1 MQYRDL
7 KYPSLFLF
15 TLILALHPL
24 RTLAQESC
32 SAEATASESSLAV
45 FPGAEGS
52 GTRTVAGSGRHLLSP
67 CTKVMKVTNLNDQG
81 TGSLRACLEAAGPR
95 VCIFEVAG
103 VLRAQ
108 DTLRIRSPYVT
119 IAGQTAPAPG
129 FIIRGAN
136 ISVET
141 SDVLIQHL
149 HLRVGDDPRPSC
161 CGTKSCSSTVIC
173 SVDPGSRDGI
183 TLYNPSPTPIRNI
196 VVDHVS
202 ISWALDEGFSINAG
216 DGGVESVTLSNS
228 IISSGLDMSIHP
240 EASSLKD
247 PGHSKGIL
255 IGGRRV
261 SKFSL
266 HHSLL
271 AHNADRNV
279 RVAVHDE
286 VSLEYLNNVIYN
298 WGRGKGVG
306 RTIEGARPSTDT
318 TPRHLIDIVGTTY
331 QPGIDTFCPETTY
344 QPSVCQ
350 SLPGGVDTEA
360 ARKKMHYILRVGS
373 GVSSGLQPNSRY
385 FLQDNLGPT
394 STGTNAWDVVD
405 PRFFLSGTSTL
416 IYPSVRA
423 EAPVASSGSVRVEA
437 RDSAYSRVLLT
448 AGARPWERDDVDRR
462 VVNDVILGTG
472 TIINCVSAD
481 GSERCKKNAGG
492 WPYYRG
498 SVRVLTLP
506 TNLHGDDDRDGYT
519 NLEEW
524 LHSFVK

>member
-1 MQYRDL
+1 MAHHEL
-7 KYPSLFLF
+7 KYLIVFL
-15 TLILALHPL
+15 TLLLGFSPL
-24 RTLAQESC
+24 VAAAQESC
-32 SAEATASESSLAV
+32 SSVPTVEQSSLPA
-45 FPGAEGS
+45 FPGAQGF
-52 GTRTVAGSGRHLLSP
+52 GTRTVAGSGRHLTTP
-67 CTKVMKVTNLNDQG
+67 CTKIMKVTNLNDRG

-95 VCIFEVAG
+95 VCVFEVAG
-103 VLRAQ
+103 VLRAH

-119 IAGQTAPAPG
+119 VAGQTAPAPG

-161 CGTKSCSSTVIC
+161 CGSKSCSSTVIC
-173 SVDPGSRDGI
+173 SVDPASRDGI
-183 TLYNPSPTPIRNI
+183 TLYNPSSTPIRNI
-196 VVDHVS
+196 VIDHVS

-240 EASSLKD
+240 EASNTTD

-261 SKFSL
+261 NKLSL

-286 VSLEYLNNVIYN
+286 LSMEYLNNVIYN

-306 RTIEGARPSTDT
+306 RTIEGARPSTAT

-344 QPSVCQ
+344 QPSICQ
-350 SLPGGVDTEA
+350 SLAGGVDTEA
-360 ARKKMHYILRVGS
+360 MRKKMHYILRVGS

-385 FLQDNLGPT
+385 FLRDNLGPT
-394 STGTNAWDVVD
+394 STGTDSWDVVD
-405 PRFFLSGTSTL
+405 PRFFHSGTSTL

-423 EAPVASSGSVRVEA
+423 EASVASSMSVAVHA
-437 RDSAYSRVLLT
+437 RDAAYSKVLLT
-448 AGARPWERDDVDRR
+448 AGARPWERDTVDRK

-472 TIINCVSAD
+472 TIVNCVAPD

-492 WPYYRG
+492 WPYYRAA
-498 SVRVLTLP
+498 VRVLTLP
-506 TNLHGDDDRDGYT
+506 SNPHADDDRDGYT

-524 LHSFVK
+524 LHSFIR